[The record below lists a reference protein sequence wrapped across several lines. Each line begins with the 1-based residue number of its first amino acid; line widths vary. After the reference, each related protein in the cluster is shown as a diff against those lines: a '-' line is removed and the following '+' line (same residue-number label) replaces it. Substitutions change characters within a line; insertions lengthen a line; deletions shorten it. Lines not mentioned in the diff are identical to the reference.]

1 MGYGTNVKS
10 PCIAICRFDSKTGFC
25 IGCLRTRDEC
35 KGWKK
40 MKDRHRRKVIEDR
53 SHTESRL
60 NK

>member
-1 MGYGTNVKS
+1 MSIKS
-10 PCIAICRFDSKTGFC
+10 LCIDICRFDSRAGLC
-25 IGCLRTRDEC
+25 IDCPRTHGEC

-53 SHTESRL
+53 SYCESRL